1 MSYRHDSLADL
12 LFNGIAQKV
21 DRSSIATGLQVDST
35 YTLTP
40 THTLHGGVYLAAERT
55 SVQATSTVLPAVDGV
70 PTSDQPVR
78 IFDSRGKTS
87 YTYSVYLQDAW
98 RGLPTVT
105 LHAVAPRR
113 RPPAPP
119 TAEA

>member
-78 IFDSRGKTS
+78 IFDSRGKTG

-98 RGLPTVT
+98 RAWPPGPRHTVVP
-105 LHAVAPRR
+105 A
-113 RPPAPP
+113 RPPRGPP
-119 TAEA
+119 L